1 MNIVV
6 ACCKNRGI
14 GFNNTLPWKIKNEL
28 KFFKYLTIGNGN
40 NAVVMGKNT
49 WLSLKKPLPKRTN
62 FVLSKTLSKKELPDN
77 VHLITSIEN
86 IENLYKI
93 NQYSNMW
100 IIGGENLYNSMIN
113 SNYLDSIFYTDIN
126 KNYKCDTFFPEILH
140 DNFSLIFKSKVN
152 KELDNYGDNVEYTY
166 NIFQKK
172 NNIEKTN
179 PIALIKETKNKLDY
193 NRYKKY
199 YKKQCK
205 LYA

>member
-28 KFFKYLTIGNGN
+28 NFFKYLTIGNGN

-77 VHLITSIEN
+77 VHLITSIES
-86 IENLYKI
+86 IENLYRI

-126 KNYKCDTFFPEILH
+126 KNYKCDTFFPEISH

-152 KELDNYGDNVEYTY
+152 EELDNCGDNVEYTY

-179 PIALIKETKNKLDY
+179 PIALIKETKNKIDY
-193 NRYKKY
+193 DKYKKY

-205 LYA
+205 LYV